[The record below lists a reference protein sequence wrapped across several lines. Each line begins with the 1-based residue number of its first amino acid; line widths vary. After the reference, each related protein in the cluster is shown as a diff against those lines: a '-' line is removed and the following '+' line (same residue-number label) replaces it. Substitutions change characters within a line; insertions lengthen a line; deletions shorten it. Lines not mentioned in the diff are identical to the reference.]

1 MTSSFVLNSFSVS
14 SSRSLSEKNSRMSGS
29 DLFAEPM
36 LDTDEYFN
44 KYLEQLDEL
53 GKNGLLPK
61 LDEELQYQ
69 VYSIKGSGFG
79 AHKSIVLTTDDEHFL
94 TVELGFMEVDGVK
107 HIYPVTQHLPKS
119 SKPKMEEL
127 GTIFAKFEDL
137 ILTAVA
143 VMEHFG
149 GYFKFCK
156 NCQDY
161 CNYYVEAIGLEGAR
175 SLTDADKVTITGL
188 VSGLMGGILAIL
200 AAVLR
205 KKD

>member
-14 SSRSLSEKNSRMSGS
+14 SSRSLSEKNSRMSYS
-29 DLFAEPM
+29 DIFAEPM
-36 LDTDEYFN
+36 LDTDEYLN

-53 GKNGLLPK
+53 GKKGLLPK
-61 LDEELQYQ
+61 LDEVRQYK

-94 TVELGFMEVDGVK
+94 TVELGFTEVDGVK
-107 HIYPVTQHLPKS
+107 HIYPVTRQLSKS

-127 GTIFAKFEDL
+127 GTIVAKGEDL
-137 ILTAVA
+137 IVKAVA
-143 VMEHFG
+143 VMKHFG
-149 GYFKFCK
+149 SYFKFCN

-161 CNYYVEAIGLEGAR
+161 CNKYAAAIGLEGAR
-175 SLTDADKVTITGL
+175 SLTDGDKVALAGL
-188 VSGLMGGILAIL
+188 VGGILAIL
-200 AAVLR
+200 ATVLR

>member
-29 DLFAEPM
+29 DIFAEPM
-36 LDTDEYFN
+36 LDTDEYLN
-44 KYLEQLDEL
+44 KYLKQLDEL
-53 GKNGLLPK
+53 GKKGLLPK
-61 LDEELQYQ
+61 LDEARQYK

-94 TVELGFMEVDGVK
+94 TVELGFTEVDGVK
-107 HIYPVTQHLPKS
+107 HIYPVTRHVPKS

-127 GTIFAKFEDL
+127 GTIVAKGEDL
-137 ILTAVA
+137 IVKALA
-143 VMEHFG
+143 VMKHFG
-149 GYFKFCK
+149 SYFKFRN

-161 CNYYVEAIGLEGAR
+161 CNKYAAAIGLQRAQ
-175 SLTDADKVTITGL
+175 SLTDSDKVEIALL
-188 VSGLMGGILAIL
+188 VSGFLAL
-200 AAVLR
+200 LVAVLR